1 METNNNK
8 SSNGIEVTS
17 VNACLIVGWDFF
29 LTGTTSYEILL
40 SVFDTDANA
49 IDLNA
54 AASVVYTANKDEI
67 ENIYSYHI
75 NNRIGNAD
83 ECPVKR
89 GARLCKMLDVINT
102 FVMYHCCSRISTLK
116 LLHDRKKYNILIRQE
131 QLIGRKYEQ
140 RFKYGFA
147 SDLEICFQKA
157 VVSLMQFLN

>member
-8 SSNGIEVTS
+8 SSNNIDVTCVTECS
-17 VNACLIVGWDFF
+17 IVGWDFF
-29 LTGTTSYEILL
+29 LSGNTCYEVLL
-40 SVFDTDANA
+40 AAFNIDANA

-54 AASVVYTANKDEI
+54 AASVVYNATRTEI
-67 ENIYSYHI
+67 ENIYTYHI

-102 FVMYHCCSRISTLK
+102 FTMYHCCSRISTLQ
-116 LLHDRKKYNILIRQE
+116 LIHDRKKYDVMVRQE
-131 QLIGRKYEQ
+131 QLTGRKYKQ
-140 RFKYGFA
+140 RFCYGFA